1 MPHEPILEVTGL
13 RKSFGKTP
21 VLTGIDLAVQPGETV
36 ALLGPS
42 GSGKT
47 TLLRC
52 LNFLERADAG
62 TLRIEE
68 QRVDLRHAHSKQILA
83 LRRRTAMVFQNY
95 DLFLNKTVLQ
105 NVTEGLIVARKVSK
119 DEAIATARDVLSQ
132 VGLSTRLDARPHELS
147 GGQQQR
153 VGIARALAIKP
164 AVLLFDEPTSALDP
178 EKVQEILDVIRAV
191 AQTGMTL
198 LIVTHK
204 MGFAYEVAHR
214 VVFMEGGEIVEQGTP
229 AQVFGA
235 PKQERTRQFVS
246 RFTEG
251 KAPEYFI

>member
-1 MPHEPILEVTGL
+1 MLEVRGL
-13 RKSFGKTP
+13 HKSFGKKP
-21 VLTGIDLAVQPGETV
+21 VLTGIDLAVEPGETV

-52 LNFLERADAG
+52 LNFLECADAG
-62 TLRIEE
+62 TLRIEN
-68 QRVDLRHAHSKQILA
+68 QSVDLRQAHKKEILA

-105 NVTEGLIVARKVSK
+105 NVTEGLIVARKAPK
-119 DEAIATARDVLSQ
+119 EEAIVTAKQVLEQ
-132 VGLSTRLDARPHELS
+132 VGLADRLDARPHELS

-153 VGIARALAIKP
+153 VGIARALAINP

-178 EKVQEILDVIRAV
+178 EKVQEILDLIRAV
-191 AQTGMTL
+191 ADTGMTL
-198 LIVTHK
+198 IIVTHE
-204 MGFAYEVAHR
+204 MAFAYEVAHR

-229 AQVFGA
+229 QQVFGA
-235 PKQERTRQFVS
+235 PKQERTAQFLA

-251 KAPEYFI
+251 KTPEYFI